1 MRILTGIQPSGKL
14 HWGNYF
20 GAMKSMF
27 DLQAKGEDM
36 FMFIANF
43 HAMTTVRDG
52 AALRE
57 STREVA
63 LDYLACG
70 LDPAKTIVYRQSDV
84 PEVQELAWYLSC
96 LTPMGLLERCHSYKD
111 KMAHGFDATHGL
123 FAYPVLMAAD
133 ILIMQS
139 DLVPVGKDQKQHL
152 EVTRDLAIKFN
163 NAYGEIFKI
172 PDAYIPET
180 VATIPGTDG
189 QKMSKSYHN
198 TIELFDV
205 SAKKKVMG
213 IVTDSKTMEEPKE
226 PEGNSIYELYK
237 LFATPEEVAQMA
249 ASFRAGNY
257 GYGHAKKAL
266 LAAYHR
272 LFDPFKER
280 REQLAKDPDALED
293 ILQDGAKRAR
303 GRRAHDGE
311 GAQGRWPLT
320 TNHEPLITSNGSS
333 GTFCRR
339 LQGGPR
345 DLRGPP

>member
-27 DLQAKGEDM
+27 DLQAKGEEI
-36 FMFIANF
+36 FMFIANY

-52 AALRE
+52 AALRTM
-57 STREVA
+57 TRDVA

-70 LDPAKTIVYRQSDV
+70 LDPSKSVIYRQSDV
-84 PEVQELAWYLSC
+84 KEVQELAWFLSC

-133 ILIMQS
+133 ILIMNA

-152 EVTRDLAIKFN
+152 EVTRDLAQKFN
-163 NAYGEIFKI
+163 NAFGEIFRL
-172 PDAYIPET
+172 PDAYIPES

-198 TIELFDV
+198 AIELFEPNG
-205 SAKKKVMG
+205 SIKKKVMG

-237 LFATPEEVAQMA
+237 LFATPEEVARMA

-266 LAAYHR
+266 LEAYHR
-272 LFDPFKER
+272 LFDPFRAK
-280 REQLAKDPDALED
+280 REELAKDPDTLED
-293 ILQDGAKRAR
+293 ILKAGAARAR
-303 GRRAHDGE
+303 EAAMVTMEKVRAAVG
-311 GAQGRWPLT
+311 L
-320 TNHEPLITSNGSS
+320 
-333 GTFCRR
+333 
-339 LQGGPR
+339 
-345 DLRGPP
+345 

>member
-27 DLQAKGEDM
+27 DLQEKGEN

-52 AALRE
+52 TILRDA
-57 STREVA
+57 TKEVA

-70 LDPAKTIVYRQSDV
+70 LDPEKTVMYRQSDV

-111 KMAHGFDATHGL
+111 KMAHGFEATHGL

-133 ILIMQS
+133 ILIMNA

-152 EVTRDLAIKFN
+152 EVTRDLAQKVN
-163 NAYGEIFKI
+163 NQFGESFKL

-213 IVTDSKTMEEPKE
+213 IVTDSATVEDKKD
-226 PEGNSIYELYK
+226 PETNSIYQLYK
-237 LFATPEEVAQMA
+237 LFATKDEVQAMA
-249 ASFRAGNY
+249 DAFRAGGY
-257 GYGHAKKAL
+257 GYGAAKKEL
-266 LAAYHR
+266 LNAYHR
-272 LFDPFKER
+272 LFDPFKAKRDE
-280 REQLAKDPDALED
+280 LAKDPKALED
-293 ILQDGAKRAR
+293 ILRAGAEKA
-303 GRRAHDGE
+303 RRAAAPTMEKVRKAVGV
-311 GAQGRWPLT
+311 
-320 TNHEPLITSNGSS
+320 
-333 GTFCRR
+333 
-339 LQGGPR
+339 
-345 DLRGPP
+345 

>member
-84 PEVQELAWYLSC
+84 PLAWYLSC

-237 LFATPEEVAQMA
+237 LFATPDEVAQMA

-266 LAAYHR
+266 LEAYHR
-272 LFDPFKER
+272 LFDPFKEK
-280 REQLAKDPDALED
+280 REQLAKDPAALED

-303 GRRAHDGE
+303 AAAAPTMEKVRKAVG
-311 GAQGRWPLT
+311 L
-320 TNHEPLITSNGSS
+320 
-333 GTFCRR
+333 
-339 LQGGPR
+339 
-345 DLRGPP
+345 

>member
-1 MRILTGIQPSGKL
+1 
-14 HWGNYF
+14 
-20 GAMKSMF
+20 MF

-52 AALRE
+52 AELRAA
-57 STREVA
+57 TREVA

-266 LAAYHR
+266 LEAYHR
-272 LFDPFKER
+272 LFDPFR
-280 REQLAKDPDALED
+280 PVQGAARGTRE
-293 ILQDGAKRAR
+293 GSRRAR
-303 GRRAHDGE
+303 GHSAGRREARPRGRRPHDGE
-311 GAQGRWPLT
+311 GARCRRSLT
-320 TNHEPLITSNGSS
+320 TQPPSHPTTHGPS
-333 GTFCRR
+333 GTVCRR

>member
-1 MRILTGIQPSGKL
+1 MRTLTGIQPSGKL

-27 DLQAKGEDM
+27 DLQEKGEN

-52 AALRE
+52 ASLRE
-57 STREVA
+57 ATRDVA

-70 LDPAKTIVYRQSDV
+70 LDPAKTVVYRQSDV
-84 PEVQELAWYLSC
+84 AEVQELAWYLSC
-96 LTPMGLLERCHSYKD
+96 QTPMGLLERCHSYKD
-111 KMAHGFDATHGL
+111 KMAHGFEATHGL

-133 ILIMQS
+133 ILIMNA

-152 EVTRDLAIKFN
+152 EVTRDLAQKFN
-163 NAYGEIFKI
+163 NAYGEIFKL

-198 TIELFDV
+198 TIELFDASV
-205 SAKKKVMG
+205 KKKVMA
-213 IVTDSKTMEEPKE
+213 IVTDSTPMEAPKE

-237 LFATPEEVAQMA
+237 LFATKEEVEAMA

-266 LAAYHR
+266 LEAYHR
-272 LFDPFKER
+272 LFDPFRAR
-280 REQLAKDPDALED
+280 REELAKDPDSLED

-303 GRRAHDGE
+303 A
-311 GAQGRWPLT
+311 AAA
-320 TNHEPLITSNGSS
+320 ITMEKVRKAVG
-333 GTFCRR
+333 
-339 LQGGPR
+339 L
-345 DLRGPP
+345 

>member
-27 DLQAKGEDM
+27 DLQAKGEEM

-52 AALRE
+52 KALRE
-57 STREVA
+57 ATRELA

-70 LDPAKTIVYRQSDV
+70 LDPERSVMYRQSDV

-111 KMAHGFDATHGL
+111 KMAHGFEATHGL

-133 ILIMQS
+133 ILIMNS

-152 EVTRDLAIKFN
+152 EVTRDLAQKFN
-163 NAYGEIFKI
+163 NAYGETFKL
-172 PDAYIPET
+172 PDAYIPDS

-205 SAKKKVMG
+205 SVKKKVMG
-213 IVTDSKTMEEPKE
+213 IVTDSQPMEAKKE

-237 LFATPEEVAQMA
+237 LFATPEEVAAMA
-249 ASFRAGNY
+249 DAFRAGGY
-257 GYGHAKKAL
+257 GYDTAKKEL

-272 LFDPFKER
+272 LFDPFKAR
-280 REQLAKDPDALED
+280 RDELAKDPDSLED
-293 ILQDGAKRAR
+293 ILKAGAARAR
-303 GRRAHDGE
+303 AAAAPTMEKVRRAVG
-311 GAQGRWPLT
+311 L
-320 TNHEPLITSNGSS
+320 
-333 GTFCRR
+333 
-339 LQGGPR
+339 
-345 DLRGPP
+345 

>member
-1 MRILTGIQPSGKL
+1 MRVLTGIQPSGKL

-27 DLQAKGEDM
+27 DLQEKGEN

-52 AALRE
+52 ALLRE
-57 STREVA
+57 ATRDVA

-70 LDPAKTIVYRQSDV
+70 LDPEKSVIYRQSDV

-111 KMAHGFDATHGL
+111 KMAHGFEATHGL

-133 ILIMQS
+133 ILIMKS

-152 EVTRDLAIKFN
+152 EVTRDLAQKFN
-163 NAYGEIFKI
+163 NAYGEIFKL
-172 PDAYIPET
+172 PDAYIPES

-205 SAKKKVMG
+205 SVKKKVMG

-237 LFATPEEVAQMA
+237 LFATPDEVAEMA

-266 LAAYHR
+266 LTAYHR
-272 LFDPFKER
+272 LFDPFKAR
-280 REQLAKDPDALED
+280 RDELAKDPASLED
-293 ILQDGAKRAR
+293 ILRDGAKRAR
-303 GRRAHDGE
+303 AAAAPIMEKVRAAVG
-311 GAQGRWPLT
+311 L
-320 TNHEPLITSNGSS
+320 
-333 GTFCRR
+333 
-339 LQGGPR
+339 
-345 DLRGPP
+345 

>member
-27 DLQAKGEDM
+27 DLQAKGEEI
-36 FMFIANF
+36 FMFIANY

-52 AALRE
+52 ATLRE
-57 STREVA
+57 MTRDVA

-70 LDPAKTIVYRQSDV
+70 LDPEKSIVYRQSDV
-84 PEVQELAWYLSC
+84 KEVQELAWFLSC

-133 ILIMQS
+133 ILIMNA

-152 EVTRDLAIKFN
+152 EVTRDLAQKFN
-163 NAYGEIFKI
+163 NAFGEIFKL
-172 PDAYIPET
+172 PDAYIPDS

-198 TIELFDV
+198 AIELFEPNG
-205 SAKKKVMG
+205 SIKKKVMG

-266 LAAYHR
+266 LV
-272 LFDPFKER
+272 
-280 REQLAKDPDALED
+280 
-293 ILQDGAKRAR
+293 
-303 GRRAHDGE
+303 
-311 GAQGRWPLT
+311 
-320 TNHEPLITSNGSS
+320 
-333 GTFCRR
+333 
-339 LQGGPR
+339 
-345 DLRGPP
+345 

>member
-27 DLQAKGEDM
+27 DLQEKGEN
-36 FMFIANF
+36 FMFIANY

-52 AALRE
+52 LALRE
-57 STREVA
+57 ATRDVA

-70 LDPAKTIVYRQSDV
+70 LDTEKTVMYRQSDV

-111 KMAHGFDATHGL
+111 KLARGMDATHGL

-133 ILIMQS
+133 ILIMNA

-152 EVTRDLAIKFN
+152 EVTRDLAQKFN
-163 NAYGEIFKI
+163 NAYGEIFKL

-180 VATIPGTDG
+180 VATIPGLDG

-198 TIELFDV
+198 TIELFDP
-205 SAKKKVMG
+205 SAKKKIMG

-237 LFATPEEVAQMA
+237 LFATPEEAAEMA
-249 ASFRAGNY
+249 ANFRAGNY

-266 LAAYHR
+266 LAAYKR
-272 LFDPFKER
+272 LFDPFRER
-280 REQLAKDPDALED
+280 RDELAKDPSALED
-293 ILQDGAKRAR
+293 ILQAGAGRAR
-303 GRRAHDGE
+303 AAAAPVTEKVRAAIG
-311 GAQGRWPLT
+311 L
-320 TNHEPLITSNGSS
+320 
-333 GTFCRR
+333 
-339 LQGGPR
+339 
-345 DLRGPP
+345 

>member
-52 AALRE
+52 ASLRE
-57 STREVA
+57 MTRDVA

-70 LDPAKTIVYRQSDV
+70 LDPAKTTVYRQSDV

-96 LTPMGLLERCHSYKD
+96 LAPMGLLERCHSYKD
-111 KMAHGFDATHGL
+111 KLAHGMDATHGL

-152 EVTRDLAIKFN
+152 EVTRDLAQKFN
-163 NAYGEIFKI
+163 NAYGEIFKM
-172 PDAYIPET
+172 PDAYIPDS

-198 TIELFDV
+198 AIDIFEPASSV
-205 SAKKKVMG
+205 KKKVMG

-226 PEGNSIYELYK
+226 PEGNSIYEMYK
-237 LFATPEEVAQMA
+237 LFATPDEVAEMA
-249 ASFRAGNY
+249 AKFRAGNY
-257 GYGHAKKAL
+257 GYGHAKKEL
-266 LAAYHR
+266 LAACHR
-272 LFDPFKER
+272 LFDPFLEK
-280 REQLAKDPDALED
+280 REALAKDVDALED
-293 ILQDGAKRAR
+293 VLRDGARRAR
-303 GRRAHDGE
+303 EAAAPTMEKVRSAVG
-311 GAQGRWPLT
+311 L
-320 TNHEPLITSNGSS
+320 
-333 GTFCRR
+333 
-339 LQGGPR
+339 
-345 DLRGPP
+345 

>member
-1 MRILTGIQPSGKL
+1 
-14 HWGNYF
+14 
-20 GAMKSMF
+20 MF
-27 DLQAKGEDM
+27 DLQAKGENM

-57 STREVA
+57 ATREVA

-163 NAYGEIFKI
+163 NAFGEIFKI
-172 PDAYIPET
+172 PDAYIPDS

-198 TIELFDV
+198 TIELFDP

-237 LFATPEEVAQMA
+237 LFATEDEVAQMA

-266 LAAYHR
+266 LEAYHR
-272 LFDPFKER
+272 LFDPFKAR
-280 REQLAKDPDALED
+280 REELAKDPAALED
-293 ILQDGAKRAR
+293 ILQEGAKRAR
-303 GRRAHDGE
+303 AAAAPTMEKVRQAVG
-311 GAQGRWPLT
+311 L
-320 TNHEPLITSNGSS
+320 
-333 GTFCRR
+333 
-339 LQGGPR
+339 
-345 DLRGPP
+345 

>member
-1 MRILTGIQPSGKL
+1 MRVLTGIQPSGKL

-27 DLQAKGEDM
+27 DLQEKGEN

-52 AALRE
+52 AALRDA
-57 STREVA
+57 TRDVA

-70 LDPAKTIVYRQSDV
+70 LDPVKSIVYRQSDV

-111 KMAHGFDATHGL
+111 KMAHGFEATHGL

-133 ILIMQS
+133 ILIMNS

-152 EVTRDLAIKFN
+152 EVTRDLAQKFN
-163 NAYGEIFKI
+163 NAYGEIFKLPDPYI
-172 PDAYIPET
+172 PDT

-198 TIELFDV
+198 TIELFDPSV
-205 SAKKKVMG
+205 KKKVMA

-237 LFATPEEVAQMA
+237 LFATPDEVAAMA

-257 GYGHAKKAL
+257 GYGHAKKSL
-266 LAAYHR
+266 LEAYHR
-272 LFDPFKER
+272 LFDPFRER

-293 ILQDGAKRAR
+293 ILRDGAKRAR
-303 GRRAHDGE
+303 AVAAVQMEKVRKAVG
-311 GAQGRWPLT
+311 L
-320 TNHEPLITSNGSS
+320 
-333 GTFCRR
+333 
-339 LQGGPR
+339 
-345 DLRGPP
+345 

>member
-27 DLQAKGEDM
+27 DLQAKGEEI
-36 FMFIANF
+36 FMFIANY

-57 STREVA
+57 MTRDVA

-70 LDPAKTIVYRQSDV
+70 LDPEKSIIYRQSDV
-84 PEVQELAWYLSC
+84 KEVQELAWFLSC

-133 ILIMQS
+133 ILIMNA
-139 DLVPVGKDQKQHL
+139 DVVPVGKDQKQHL
-152 EVTRDLAIKFN
+152 EVTRDLAQKFN
-163 NAYGEIFKI
+163 NAFGEIFKI
-172 PDAYIPET
+172 PDAYIPDT

-226 PEGNSIYELYK
+226 PEGNSIYEMYK
-237 LFATPEEVAQMA
+237 LFATKEEVEAMA
-249 ASFRAGNY
+249 SSFRAGNY

-266 LAAYHR
+266 LEAYHR
-272 LFDPFKER
+272 LFDPFRAK
-280 REQLAKDPDALED
+280 REELAKDPDSLED

-303 GRRAHDGE
+303 AAAAPTMAKVRKAVG
-311 GAQGRWPLT
+311 L
-320 TNHEPLITSNGSS
+320 
-333 GTFCRR
+333 
-339 LQGGPR
+339 
-345 DLRGPP
+345 

>member
-1 MRILTGIQPSGKL
+1 MRVLTGIQPSGTL

-52 AALRE
+52 ATLRKA
-57 STREVA
+57 TRDVA

-70 LDPAKTIVYRQSDV
+70 LDPAKTTVYRQSDV

-111 KMAHGFDATHGL
+111 KMAHGFEATHGL

-133 ILIMQS
+133 ILIMNS

-152 EVTRDLAIKFN
+152 EVTRDLAQKFN
-163 NAYGEIFKI
+163 NAYGEIFKL

-198 TIELFDV
+198 TIELFDPSV
-205 SAKKKVMG
+205 KKKVMA

-237 LFATPEEVAQMA
+237 LFASPRWRLTSAPA
-249 ASFRAGNY
+249 ATATATRRRRFSPRTRGCSIRSRRGATS
-257 GYGHAKKAL
+257 L
-266 LAAYHR
+266 RRIQTR
-272 LFDPFKER
+272 LRTSCARVR
-280 REQLAKDPDALED
+280 R
-293 ILQDGAKRAR
+293 
-303 GRRAHDGE
+303 RRA
-311 GAQGRWPLT
+311 P
-320 TNHEPLITSNGSS
+320 PP
-333 GTFCRR
+333 RR
-339 LQGGPR
+339 
-345 DLRGPP
+345 